1 MEFSSFTVEPPSKGF
16 YIKKGI
22 YPSKGIDALF
32 SAANLLVHIPQDDIQ
47 HLPRGHDIRFFWE
60 VADVAGDKVRIL

>member
-1 MEFSSFTVEPPSKGF
+1 MLFSGFTVEPPSKGF

-22 YPSKGIDALF
+22 YPLNGIDALF
-32 SAANLLVHIPQDDIQ
+32 SAANLLVHIPQDDVQ
-47 HLPRGHDIRFFWE
+47 HLPGGHDIGFFWE